1 MYDPTTARWLTQDP
15 LAEKMYSLTPY
26 RYGLNNPIMIID
38 FMGLSDYFDFHGRFL
53 GSDNSTED
61 YIRIITENDWK
72 SICFSD
78 HSGNLIV
85 DAELGLRL
93 SKPFSKANLDS
104 ESSLYIY
111 DYYNI
116 TGLTLKDRGL
126 EPKRKD
132 DEGAGMTFRV
142 SIINRENPSYEHY
155 IAIPIELNKQI
166 DIYDNYNNIIN
177 SFVHE
182 YKHYL
187 DYAKYGLQ
195 GYLSIK
201 DKDRDKHTT
210 ISFQKK
216 IVSLLNNN

>member
-1 MYDPTTARWLTQDP
+1 MTI
-15 LAEKMYSLTPY
+15 YSST
-26 RYGLNNPIMIID
+26 GV
-38 FMGLSDYFDFHGRFL
+38 FDG
-53 GSDNSTED
+53 
-61 YIRIITENDWK
+61 
-72 SICFSD
+72 
-78 HSGNLIV
+78 
-85 DAELGLRL
+85 
-93 SKPFSKANLDS
+93 
-104 ESSLYIY
+104 
-111 DYYNI
+111 